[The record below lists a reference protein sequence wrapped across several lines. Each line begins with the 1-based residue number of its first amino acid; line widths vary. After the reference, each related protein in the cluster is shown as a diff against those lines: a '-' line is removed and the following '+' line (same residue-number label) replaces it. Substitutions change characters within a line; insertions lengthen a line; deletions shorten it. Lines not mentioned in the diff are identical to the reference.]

1 MLGSLVGDRVDG
13 RLEDG
18 SVHPTAPSAAIDV
31 LADPVAAPDVD
42 TYRDFVEAHL
52 DEAYRLA
59 TFILRDRADAEDA
72 VHDAAISAWRH
83 WPERRDFDRSEAWFR
98 RIVVNA
104 CRDRIRGRRRVRAV
118 GMGLDVDPSLHP
130 LVGDAAASFGDRDE
144 IARVVGRLDLDD
156 RVLVSLR
163 YGLDLTVPAIAG
175 ALGMRVGTVKSRLH
189 RSIAQLRAALQE
201 GDR

>member
-13 RLEDG
+13 RLSDESG
-18 SVHPTAPSAAIDV
+18 PAGVLVAETAAVPAAESG
-31 LADPVAAPDVD
+31 AD

-72 VHDAAISAWRH
+72 VHDAAISAWRQ
-83 WPERRDFDRSEAWFR
+83 WTDRRDVHRSEAWFR

-104 CRDRIRGRRRVRAV
+104 CRDRIRGQRGARAV
-118 GMGLDVDPSLHP
+118 GIGLAIEPALHP

-144 IARVVGRLDLDD
+144 IAQLISRLELDD
-156 RVLVSLR
+156 QVLVSLR
-163 YGLDLTVPAIAG
+163 YGLDLTVPAIARV
-175 ALGMRVGTVKSRLH
+175 LGLREGTVKSRLH
-189 RSIAQLRAALQE
+189 RAIAQLRVALE
-201 GDR
+201 EANR